1 MKLIRKKRRSVL
13 KNPWIQIF
21 QDEAEYPDG
30 RKLSYTVLHYPH
42 PSAGMVVE
50 IARGQILLIRS
61 WRYPTGKEGWE
72 IPAGSAES
80 GETPCSAAIREV
92 VEETGIETQATELL
106 CQFYPSNGMSDQLVY
121 VYAGTA
127 KSENI
132 TIDPD
137 EVEEAAWF
145 DQESVL
151 RMLKAGMIPCGI
163 SQLGLRT
170 WFMKK

>member
-1 MKLIRKKRRSVL
+1 MKQ
-13 KNPWIQIF
+13 N
-21 QDEAEYPDG
+21 
-30 RKLSYTVLHYPH
+30 
-42 PSAGMVVE
+42 
-50 IARGQILLIRS
+50 IL
-61 WRYPTGKEGWE
+61 T
-72 IPAGSAES
+72 AGSCPTQFCIIRTLQPGWWWKHARSDSFNPQLALSDWQRRLGIPVGLS
-80 GETPCSAAIREV
+80 GIRGNAV
-92 VEETGIETQATELL
+92 LCGDPRGCRRNGIETQATELL

-151 RMLKAGMIPCGI
+151 RMLKTG
-163 SQLGLRT
+163 
-170 WFMKK
+170 

>member
-1 MKLIRKKRRSVL
+1 
-13 KNPWIQIF
+13 
-21 QDEAEYPDG
+21 
-30 RKLSYTVLHYPH
+30 
-42 PSAGMVVE
+42 
-50 IARGQILLIRS
+50 
-61 WRYPTGKEGWE
+61 
-72 IPAGSAES
+72 
-80 GETPCSAAIREV
+80 
-92 VEETGIETQATELL
+92 
-106 CQFYPSNGMSDQLVY
+106 MSDQLVY

-170 WFMKK
+170 WFMKKR